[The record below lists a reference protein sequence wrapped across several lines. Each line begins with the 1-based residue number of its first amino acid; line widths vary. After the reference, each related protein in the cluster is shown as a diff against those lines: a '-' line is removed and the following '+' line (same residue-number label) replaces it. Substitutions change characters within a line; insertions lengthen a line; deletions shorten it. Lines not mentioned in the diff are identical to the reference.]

1 MIILIG
7 PSASGKTE
15 ICKELTSSFHYKKFV
30 TTTTR
35 TIRNNEI
42 NGIDYNFVTIDT
54 FKKMIENNEFI
65 EFTQYNDNYYG
76 TEKKYIDDNT
86 VLIVESNGLISFKNS
101 SINNIYAY
109 FLKIDEDIRIK
120 RMELRGDKEES
131 IHSRILHD
139 RFKFNQDIEK
149 YVDLII
155 EEKDLSIKELATLIN
170 DDYKKRLKK

>member
-35 TIRNNEI
+35 PIRNNEI
-42 NGIDYNFVTIDT
+42 NGIDYNFVTVDT
-54 FKKMIENNEFI
+54 FKKMISNNEFI

-101 SINNIYAY
+101 SIDNIYAY
-109 FLKIDEDIRIK
+109 FLKIDENIRIE
-120 RMELRGDKEES
+120 RMEKRGDSKES
-131 IHSRILHD
+131 IHSRVLHD
-139 RFKFNQDIEK
+139 RFKFNKDIEK
-149 YVDLII
+149 YVDVII
-155 EEKDLSIKELATLIN
+155 EEKSSTIKELAAFIN
-170 DDYKKRLKK
+170 NDYKNKIKK

>member
-35 TIRNNEI
+35 PIRNNEI
-42 NGIDYNFVTIDT
+42 NGIDYNFVTVDT
-54 FKKMIENNEFI
+54 FKKMISNNEFI

-101 SINNIYAY
+101 SIDNIYAY
-109 FLKIDEDIRIK
+109 FLKIDENIRIE
-120 RMELRGDKEES
+120 RMEKRGDSKES
-131 IHSRILHD
+131 IHSRVLHD
-139 RFKFNQDIEK
+139 RFKFNKDIEK
-149 YVDLII
+149 YVDVII
-155 EEKDLSIKELATLIN
+155 EEKSSTIKELATFIN
-170 DDYKKRLKK
+170 NDYKNKIKK